1 VGNLCRFGDENT
13 ALLNLAALG
22 NVTVRTYLDGVS
34 SEEFTGNNLVA
45 NVSLLAGGGRFKL
58 GFVSTKMFDEVNH

>member
-1 VGNLCRFGDENT
+1 MKIL
-13 ALLNLAALG
+13 LLNLAALG

-45 NVSLLAGGGRFKL
+45 NVSFAGSSGRFKL
-58 GFVSTKMFDEVNH
+58 VSLAQNVRRSKTSIKLQVLV